1 MSLPEIIA
9 IAIPIGIIALVWLP
23 FESAI
28 LKVFKMGGSPRNKG
42 GSQKTLTKEYSTD
55 RIDSNLK
62 TGEKKV
68 ELKPALQ
75 KTQSVVK
82 DNKDIEPDTEK
93 EEHMIEEEF
102 YELAYKEIESGN
114 LKKGLWAKAFSE
126 TEGDENKTKALYIKY
141 RFEQIKE
148 SHKEIDEKEEEVEID
163 SNLIPEKKVKEHSR
177 LKEKNEV
184 LPEEQRKENVKESV
198 SVTKKDKDDEIT
210 NQNRKTCYYC
220 AKPNAEKTFFVDG
233 LLEWFCTVDCHTNLG
248 NSGVK
253 EDINKR
259 QGEAYINLHKKN
271 NYWE

>member
-42 GSQKTLTKEYSTD
+42 GTQKKLTKEYSTD
-55 RIDSNLK
+55 RIDPNLK

-163 SNLIPEKKVKEHSR
+163 SNLIPEKKIIETKIESHDEFANRHKGQSKLSREDIDRTQTEANIKLRKAINYSEPRETIEPKRESHDELIKR
-177 LKEKNEV
+177 LKGQ
-184 LPEEQRKENVKESV
+184 PGKES
-198 SVTKKDKDDEIT
+198 
-210 NQNRKTCYYC
+210 Q
-220 AKPNAEKTFFVDG
+220 
-233 LLEWFCTVDCHTNLG
+233 
-248 NSGVK
+248 
-253 EDINKR
+253 EDIDRK
-259 QGEAYINLHKKN
+259 QAEAYIRLHEAI